1 MSDFADLLIV
11 QPSHHDSSPI
21 AAPPRERF
29 LMIAIAKELKGLH
42 NSLRPT
48 SIHV

>member
-11 QPSHHDSSPI
+11 QPSHRDSSPI
-21 AAPPRERF
+21 AAPPRQHF
-29 LMIAIAKELKGLH
+29 LMIAIAKELTELH
-42 NSLRPT
+42 NFLSPT